1 MQKAIQLPKEVEE
14 ELTMLRGFRDLIGE
28 RTGYFFGAK
37 ALTKTMSD
45 ETATERK
52 AVTALGKALTEANEK
67 LLKEPN
73 KQTAKAVIDAQSKVE
88 TARKANAK
96 AREPH
101 MKKINPLRKAV
112 KYIDV
117 VAVPDSLKEMGK
129 PVTPRF
135 SLSEWVAKAIE
146 QKKQKND

>member
-14 ELTMLRGFRDLIGE
+14 ELSMLRGFRDLIGE
-28 RTGYFFGAK
+28 RAGYFFGAK

-45 ETATERK
+45 ATATERK
-52 AVTALGKALTEANEK
+52 AVTALGKTLKEATDK
-67 LLKEPN
+67 LMAEPN
-73 KQTAKAVIDAQSKVE
+73 KQTAKAVKDTLDKME

-101 MKKINPLRKAV
+101 MAKINPLRKAV

-146 QKKQKND
+146 QKKQKD